1 MGEFQITLSLP
12 SFGSTWIFGWDELH
26 RLLPSSTRQFSS
38 PDTLDA
44 ELLSGIREHV
54 FGRSCERVS
63 GSGGSD
69 DDNAGSVAGA
79 VAVFLYLLAAMC
91 DTATVLQPRAR

>member
-1 MGEFQITLSLP
+1 M
-12 SFGSTWIFGWDELH
+12 
-26 RLLPSSTRQFSS
+26 PSSTRQFSS

-69 DDNAGSVAGA
+69 DDNAGSAGA
-79 VAVFLYLLAAMC
+79 VTVFLYLLAAMC
-91 DTATVLQPRAR
+91 DTALLQPRAR